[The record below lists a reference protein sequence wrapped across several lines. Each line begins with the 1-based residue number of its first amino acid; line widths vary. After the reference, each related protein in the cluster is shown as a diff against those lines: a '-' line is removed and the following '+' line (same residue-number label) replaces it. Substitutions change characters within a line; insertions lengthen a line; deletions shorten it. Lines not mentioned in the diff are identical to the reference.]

1 MGKCIVFDFDGV
13 IIDSHEVQKKA
24 LKESFQNV
32 FGDKEPPYDAFF
44 EMSGDS
50 LPNIFVMLGIPLTVL
65 PIYKKNSEE
74 NMGMIRVYTGIIP
87 MLEMLNNKGIKCA
100 LCTGK
105 DRSRTLDILHIMHLD
120 RFFCKVVCSDDVKNP
135 KPYPDS
141 LLKIIDELEIMKND
155 VVMVGDGIN
164 DILCAKAAGTKSI
177 AVTWGEVRKDKLL
190 AMEPNAIVDTVQEL
204 CKQICKMLC
213 MEQCLRESL

>member
-13 IIDSHEVQKKA
+13 IIDSHEIQKKA

-50 LPNIFVMLGIPLTVL
+50 LPNIFVKLGIPLTVL
-65 PIYKKNSEE
+65 PIYIKSSRE
-74 NMGMIRVYTGIIP
+74 NIGMIRVYNGIIP
-87 MLEMLNNKGIKCA
+87 MLEILNNKGINCA

-105 DRSRTLDILHIMHLD
+105 DRSRTLDILHILHLD
-120 RFFCKVVCSDDVKNP
+120 SFFCKVVCSDDVKKP

-141 LLKIIDELEIMKND
+141 LIKIINELEIMEND

-164 DILCAKAAGTKSI
+164 DILCAKAVGIKSI
-177 AVTWGEVRKDKLL
+177 AVTWGEVHKDKLL
-190 AMEPNAIVDTVQEL
+190 AIVPNAIADTVQEL
-204 CKQICKMLC
+204 CLQIYKMLSI
-213 MEQCLRESL
+213 E